1 MKYLQGVLLDWAG
14 TTVDYGCMAPVGS
27 FIEMF
32 EERGITV
39 TMEETRKPMGMAK
52 IDHIRTML
60 GMPEIQAQLANRA
73 IIEKDVVEMNG
84 RFEEL
89 LFKNLSNYATPVPG
103 AVDAINEIIQMKL
116 KIGTTTGYTREM
128 MEIVRAGAAQQG
140 YAPDIVI
147 TADDVDAG
155 RPFPWMAYAAAMK
168 MGVYPMSRIVKV
180 GDTVIDM
187 EEGRN
192 AGAWTVGLVYSSSEF
207 GLTQEETNQLSEH
220 ERLTRAAAVRKRL
233 FAAGAHHVLDTIE
246 ELPAYLQKLD
256 QELAKQEVFV

>member
-32 EERGITV
+32 KEKGITV

-60 GMPEIQAQLANRA
+60 EMPGIRAQLGNKAVT
-73 IIEKDVVEMNG
+73 EKEVIGMNT

-89 LFKNLSNYATPVPG
+89 LFKNLANYATPIPG
-103 AVDAINEIIQMKL
+103 AVDAINDIIKMQL

-128 MEIVRAGAAQQG
+128 MDVVRAGAAQKG

-155 RPFPWMAYAAAMK
+155 RPFPWMAYIAAMK
-168 MGVYPMSRIVKV
+168 MGVYPMNRIVKV

-192 AGAWTVGLVYSSSEF
+192 AGTWTVGLVYGSSEF
-207 GLTQEETNQLSEH
+207 GLTQEETNQLSNQ
-220 ERLTRAAAVRKRL
+220 ERLHRAAAVRKRL
-233 FAAGAHHVLDTIE
+233 LAAGAHYVLDTIE

-256 QELAKQEVFV
+256 QKLTKQEVLV